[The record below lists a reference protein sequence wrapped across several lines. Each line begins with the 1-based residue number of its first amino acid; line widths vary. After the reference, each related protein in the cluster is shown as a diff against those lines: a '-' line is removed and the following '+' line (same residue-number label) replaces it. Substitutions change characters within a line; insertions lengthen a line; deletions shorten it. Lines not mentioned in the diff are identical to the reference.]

1 MDGPKERVDGRGVQN
16 WRKYFHLV
24 LDAAREEKRTC
35 LGKGWLKED

>member
-1 MDGPKERVDGRGVQN
+1 MDGQKERVDGRGVKN

-24 LDAAREEKRTC
+24 LDAPRGETRTC